1 MTVWEYD
8 SSGVAH
14 EVKTYLYED
23 KDFPDELKLEENQ
36 TSTDKYSP
44 VPAGVELALDIVTQ
58 VCNLI
63 ILAAFPYRK
72 LWAQGDHDRNEI
84 NFGHLKEDTQRG
96 LKVGLIADIPAILV
110 YLSLWLGKLGVP
122 LFEHTHALYTLFN
135 SSFLPVL
142 LPHHGA
148 RAAKRDRLV
157 GRQYAWRCCCRWC
170 SCRWCAMSRTRW
182 GCTSFRSATSCFIKT
197 NPAKRRPLRVDKA
210 GITTPPHAYIWREVV
225 LLNSLPTML
234 RRRAAVLLVGITLL
248 GFVSAIWQVRRTIR
262 P

>member
-1 MTVWEYD
+1 METITAKSNARLALGVFGRTIVAALIGVILYLSLSTIFATFSTEKIGVTVWEYD

-135 SSFLPVL
+135 SSFLPFCYRTMGRGLQSATGLSVGSMLALL
-142 LPHHGA
+142 LPVVFLT
-148 RAAKRDRLV
+148 LV
-157 GRQYAWRCCCRWC
+157 CHVAYTLGLHQFSVSDKLFYKNKPRKKK
-170 SCRWCAMSRTRW
+170 
-182 GCTSFRSATSCFIKT
+182 TS
-197 NPAKRRPLRVDKA
+197 PRR
-210 GITTPPHAYIWREVV
+210 
-225 LLNSLPTML
+225 
-234 RRRAAVLLVGITLL
+234 
-248 GFVSAIWQVRRTIR
+248 
-262 P
+262 